1 MIQAT
6 GRDVFSEAVLRLED
20 AGNIPVLSIH
30 DEIVLEVPTGT
41 DPQTI
46 DNIMAEPVVKRTKF
60 AAVARVIE
68 LLPLS
73 AIVYPAKILALQ
85 PTEVLLEC
93 LLRRLSL
100 RGR

>member
-1 MIQAT
+1 MIES
-6 GRDVFSEAVLRLED
+6 RPFISR
-20 AGNIPVLSIH
+20 S
-30 DEIVLEVPTGT
+30 PTFAALWRT
-41 DPQTI
+41 D
-46 DNIMAEPVVKRTKF
+46 DNPSLPPPPPPEPVVKRTKF

-68 LLPLS
+68 LIPLS
-73 AIVYPAKILALQ
+73 AIVYPAKISALQ